1 MNVQKDSAGEGYK
14 KIESKSEEEI
24 KETVKKYFPDGAYLY
39 AVMDYAVGF
48 GKYENRAFYI
58 GLGNH
63 TALEPLPWEY
73 TRELRIFDEA
83 GELWLK
89 PAGDKW
95 KGRFRG
101 SLDRIKAVREAENEG
116 GLKSDEETED
126 HIQEE
131 SDRDNA
137 DNKEETEY
145 YMDEKQKL
153 WGEVKK
159 ENQGEISGWSL
170 LTSNRGT
177 QIQIPMQLPIPK
189 NHEVRNRVG
198 AAIEVR
204 RYMRIPN
211 ADNQELVYQT
221 DIRMKGFCI
230 WEHNR

>member
-1 MNVQKDSAGEGYK
+1 MNVQKDNAREGYK

-48 GKYENRAFYI
+48 GKYENREFYI

-73 TRELRIFDEA
+73 TRELRIFDED

-101 SLDRIKAVREAENEG
+101 SLDRIKEVI
-116 GLKSDEETED
+116 KSD
-126 HIQEE
+126 
-131 SDRDNA
+131 
-137 DNKEETEY
+137 EETEY

-159 ENQGEISGWSL
+159 ENQGGIPGWSL

-177 QIQIPMQLPIPK
+177 QIQIPMQLPMPK

-204 RYMRIPN
+204 RYMRVPN
-211 ADNQELVYQT
+211 TDNQEMVYQT

>member
-1 MNVQKDSAGEGYK
+1 MNVQKDNAREGYK

-24 KETVKKYFPDGAYLY
+24 KETVKKYFPEGACLY

-48 GKYENRAFYI
+48 GKYENREFYI

-73 TRELRIFDEA
+73 TRELRLFDET

-101 SLDRIKAVREAENEG
+101 SQDRIKAVREAESND
-116 GLKSDEETED
+116 GLKFD
-126 HIQEE
+126 
-131 SDRDNA
+131 
-137 DNKEETEY
+137 EETEY

-159 ENQGEISGWSL
+159 DNQGGIPGWSL

-177 QIQIPMQLPIPK
+177 QIQIPMQLPVPK

-204 RYMRIPN
+204 RYMRVPN

>member
-1 MNVQKDSAGEGYK
+1 MNVQKDNAREGYK

-24 KETVKKYFPDGAYLY
+24 KETVKKYFPEGAYLY

-48 GKYENRAFYI
+48 GKYENKEFYI

-63 TALEPLPWEY
+63 TALEPLSWEY
-73 TRELRIFDEA
+73 TRELRIFDGA
-83 GELWLK
+83 GEVWLK
-89 PAGDKW
+89 LAGDEW

-101 SLDRIKAVREAENEG
+101 SLDRIKEVI
-116 GLKSDEETED
+116 KSD
-126 HIQEE
+126 
-131 SDRDNA
+131 
-137 DNKEETEY
+137 EETEY

-159 ENQGEISGWSL
+159 ENQGGIPGWSL

-177 QIQIPMQLPIPK
+177 QIQIPVQLPIPK

-204 RYMRIPN
+204 RYMRVPN
-211 ADNQELVYQT
+211 AHNQELVYQT

>member
-1 MNVQKDSAGEGYK
+1 MNVQKDNAREGYK

-48 GKYENRAFYI
+48 GKYENREFYI

-73 TRELRIFDEA
+73 TRELRIFDED

-101 SLDRIKAVREAENEG
+101 SLDRIKEVI
-116 GLKSDEETED
+116 KSD
-126 HIQEE
+126 
-131 SDRDNA
+131 
-137 DNKEETEY
+137 EETEY

-159 ENQGEISGWSL
+159 ENQGGIPGWSL

-177 QIQIPMQLPIPK
+177 QIQIPVQLPIPK

-211 ADNQELVYQT
+211 TDNQDLVYQT
-221 DIRMKGFCI
+221 DIRMKGFCL